1 MKLSLIELRYSE
13 REAGLETY
21 KEYRI
26 LEILD
31 NKRNWRKS
39 NKKINV
45 EDVFRWH
52 WCTFVACAGGNERY
66 IPSLFVQHLL
76 SVSFKTACNPFH

>member
-39 NKKINV
+39 NKKLMLRMFL
-45 EDVFRWH
+45 DG
-52 WCTFVACAGGNERY
+52 TGA
-66 IPSLFVQHLL
+66 HL
-76 SVSFKTACNPFH
+76 

>member
-1 MKLSLIELRYSE
+1 MKLNLIELRYSE

-45 EDVFRWH
+45 EDVFDG
-52 WCTFVACAGGNERY
+52 TGA
-66 IPSLFVQHLL
+66 HL
-76 SVSFKTACNPFH
+76 